1 MARLSMVPQETTDP
15 VVRPVFDVFMK
26 QRGAVPN
33 LFRVLAHVPPT
44 LDAFGRCFQAIMSDG
59 AVDLKTKEL
68 VALAV
73 SRTNRSDY

>member
-15 VVRPVFDVFMK
+15 TLRPVFDVFMA

-33 LFRVLAHVPPT
+33 LFRILAHVPKT
-44 LDAFGRCFQAIMSDG
+44 LDTFGKCFQAIMAEG

-73 SRTNRSDY
+73 SRANHSDY